1 MKTGIKTLLWCAAI
15 AVNLAAAPN
24 LNAKEGEMPK
34 KMMMYYGGFEIEEMF
49 DASQWLTRGM
59 YKTRNIEADGGASNV
74 TMLRSQPKPFTRE
87 QLSEL
92 PYAAAEAF
100 DGSDFE
106 QIDTEALVLNPPD
119 LTHRIRYAYS
129 AFVEPNKPEDY
140 YYLYLDL
147 AGRRFAV
154 TFSRDAQTG
163 DNLTGKAVK
172 EIVGEYASQA
182 EHRKAFAEIDA
193 FERKAR

>member
-1 MKTGIKTLLWCAAI
+1 MKPKIRKVLGCAAI
-15 AVNLAAAPN
+15 AVSLAAAPN

-49 DASQWLTRGM
+49 DASQWFTRGM

-100 DGSDFE
+100 DANDLESV
-106 QIDTEALVLNPPD
+106 DTEAFVLNPPD
-119 LTHRIRYAYS
+119 LSHRIRYAYS
-129 AFVEPNKPEDY
+129 AFAEPNKPEDY

-154 TFSRDAQTG
+154 TFSRDAQSG
-163 DNLTGKAVK
+163 ENLTGKAVK
-172 EIVGEYASQA
+172 EIIGDYASQA
-182 EHRKAFAEIDA
+182 EHRKAFAEIDEY
-193 FERKAR
+193 ERKAR